1 MRGEIFGEERVEV
14 QGYLVLENGKV
25 FQGQRFGQ
33 SGDVTAQIVFT
44 TSMTGYLE
52 TLTDKSYGGQI
63 VVQTFP
69 LIGNYGVIP
78 ADFEGDKVGPAGYI
92 VKEWCQIPSNWRS
105 EGNLDAFFVSQ
116 NLVALSG
123 IDTRAL
129 TKIIRDAGKMNACIT
144 SDPNSVDLAALKAY
158 QVTGAVAKASAKE
171 VYTVKAE
178 TETKK
183 VALLDCGVR
192 NSVIA
197 ELNQRGCSVTV
208 YPYNAKA
215 ADILATSP
223 DGIVVAGGPGNP
235 AENAALIATVKELA
249 ASKVPMFGIALGH
262 QLLALAMGYKISSLP
277 AGHRGS
283 NQPVRNTETGRV
295 YITGQGHQYVVETES
310 LDSKAKVLFEH
321 ANDKSCE
328 GIKYLD
334 IPAFSVQFHGGP
346 QDALFV
352 FDDFVKMMEG

>member
-1 MRGEIFGEERVEV
+1 M

-25 FQGQRFGQ
+25 FQGQRFGAT
-33 SGDVTAQIVFT
+33 GDVFAEIVFT

-69 LIGNYGVIP
+69 LIGNYGVISP
-78 ADFEGDKVGPAGYI
+78 DFEGDQIGPAGYI

-105 EGNLDAFFVSQ
+105 EGNLDTFFSAK

-129 TKIIRDAGKMNACIT
+129 TKIIRNAGTMNACIT
-144 SDPNSVDLAALKAY
+144 SDPSSVDLAALNAY
-158 QVTGAVAKASAKE
+158 KVTGEVAKASTKE
-171 VYTVKAE
+171 AYTVKAANE
-178 TETKK
+178 AKT

-197 ELNQRGCSVTV
+197 ELNARGCTVTV
-208 YPYNAKA
+208 YPYDTKA
-215 ADILATSP
+215 ADILAAKP

-235 AENAALIATVKELA
+235 AENTDLIATIKDLA
-249 ASKVPMFGIALGH
+249 ASGTPMFGIALGH
-262 QLLALAMGYKISSLP
+262 QLLALAMGYQISALP
-277 AGHRGS
+277 SGHRGS
-283 NQPVRNTETGRV
+283 NQPVRHTETGRV
-295 YITGQGHQYVVETES
+295 YITGQNHHYVVDIAS
-310 LDSKAKVLFEH
+310 LDNKAKVLFEH

-328 GIKYLD
+328 GIKYLE
-334 IPAFSVQFHGGP
+334 IPAFSTQFYGGP
-346 QDALFV
+346 EDALFV